1 MLFSGGKSKR
11 EDAQVS
17 QGSVVPLMERSDE
30 IFSVGQFFLPTGDE
44 VPQDAWYFRQESIEV
59 FPLFPKGIL
68 SVQQTWIY
76 QNTFKKMYFIRL

>member
-44 VPQDAWYFRQESIEV
+44 VPQDA
-59 FPLFPKGIL
+59 
-68 SVQQTWIY
+68 
-76 QNTFKKMYFIRL
+76 